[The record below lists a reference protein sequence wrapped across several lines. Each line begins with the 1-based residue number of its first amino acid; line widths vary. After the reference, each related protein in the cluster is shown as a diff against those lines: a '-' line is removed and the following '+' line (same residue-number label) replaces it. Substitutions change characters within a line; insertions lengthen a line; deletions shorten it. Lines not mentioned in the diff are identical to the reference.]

1 MVRLSSPL
9 IGYCLVGAGLLVIVA
24 LVLVLVLA

>member
-1 MVRLSSPL
+1 MVRLKNRL